1 MPRQHSYGTF
11 TPTNL
16 TLISLALCIVSV
28 FIGVWA
34 AYDREVALMRVSF
47 IAVGLAMVIGLAL
60 LARWRGL
67 RALGWAALLCGLLAL
82 GLGLDYL
89 LLGNLSSSM
98 VATAQIILLPLTL
111 AGAFWTAQRRSWL
124 PMSLAVAGAM
134 VGLVALLLAGER
146 SAWLGLLGGMVGAL
160 VLYGRAIVLRKSRW
174 RRVVDILLAA
184 IGLMI
189 LAALWL
195 AFRSP
200 DAITPVTAVVG
211 GLGTNRLDLWEA
223 SLALIGDYL
232 FTGSGLGA
240 TPMVF
245 STYAFLYHV
254 PFLYHAHN
262 LYLQITLEQG
272 ILGLL
277 AFLGLLAGSI
287 WSLARA
293 LPSPDKSI
301 RMLAV
306 AVSVSLLA
314 IAISGLADAEIYI
327 GVLAPLVFLPAGFA
341 LALEQVAPQTERPD
355 SIGQRETKHSW
366 RTWASAGIILVV
378 GIILVAALPGIQ
390 AQFQANLGAVD
401 QTRSELSVYS
411 WPAYGI
417 QDELRRS
424 PAVNLD
430 PAIRHYQAA
439 IVLDPGNVTAQRRLG
454 QIFISQGD
462 YEAAIE
468 HLQNAYDAAPEQRTT
483 RQLLG
488 EAYAVTGRIDEA
500 AALWQT
506 VNADEEK
513 FRERYWWYSNID
525 AEQEARWFGEAYRLA
540 RPAPNS

>member
-34 AYDREVALMRVSF
+34 AYDREVALMRVAF

-124 PMSLAVAGAM
+124 LMSLAVAGAM

-146 SAWLGLLGGMVGAL
+146 SAWLGLLGGM
-160 VLYGRAIVLRKSRW
+160 
-174 RRVVDILLAA
+174 
-184 IGLMI
+184 LMI

-355 SIGQRETKHSW
+355 SIGQREAKHSW

-378 GIILVAALPGIQ
+378 GIILVAALPGTQ

-454 QIFISQGD
+454 QLLISQGD

-468 HLQNAYDAAPEQRTT
+468 HLQNAYEAAPEQRTT

-540 RPAPNS
+540 RPAPNF